1 LIGPRTLPRRRLIF
15 EPLGD
20 GPSYSPVNHAKGVIL
35 MFTRIVECYVKKDK
49 RQDFSNRMR
58 EQVLPILQSQAG
70 FVDVLALASEDEPE
84 RMVSIS
90 LWKSRADAERYHDER
105 YEEIVELI
113 RPLLR
118 EEPTVELYN
127 VETSTA
133 HRIATGKAA

>member
-1 LIGPRTLPRRRLIF
+1 
-15 EPLGD
+15 
-20 GPSYSPVNHAKGVIL
+20 
-35 MFTRIVECYVKKDK
+35 MFTRIAECYVKKDK

-58 EQVLPILQSQAG
+58 EQVLPILQSQPG

-90 LWKSRADAERYHDER
+90 LWKSRAEAERYHDER
-105 YEEIVELI
+105 YEEIVQLI

-118 EEPTVELYN
+118 DEPSVELYN